1 MCYVCWWLVA
11 SFSNSWRH
19 ASLASYICDSYGCF
33 NNIVF
38 NTKKTTC
45 SVVGNVRHNDVLL
58 FLNNQRVPVVET
70 FKYLGVIFAAQNSL
84 YVDVSFIKRKFYAA
98 CNGVLNKCRR
108 SCETVQVHLIS
119 SFCLPLLT
127 YSISALEFPQC
138 SVHYVSSEY
147 VGMMLLDQFF
157 I

>member
-1 MCYVCWWLVA
+1 MLI
-11 SFSNSWRH
+11 SW
-19 ASLASYICDSYGCF
+19 
-33 NNIVF
+33 
-38 NTKKTTC
+38 

-70 FKYLGVIFAAQNSL
+70 FKYLGVKFAAKNSL
-84 YVDVSFIKRKFYAA
+84 HVVVPFIKRKFYAA

-127 YSISALEFPQC
+127 YSIGALELQQVFVTLAR
-138 SVHYVSSEY
+138 S
-147 VGMMLLDQFF
+147 MLE
-157 I
+157 